1 MILKQK
7 EIFNKPI
14 DEKRNEILE
23 LSEKIIYGELTY
35 LILRIEIFLKIFF
48 NDFDNAICL
57 FKKIGGNNKN
67 QS

>member
-7 EIFNKPI
+7 KMFNKPI

-35 LILRIEIFLKIFF
+35 YFKDRNIPENFF
-48 NDFDNAICL
+48 
-57 FKKIGGNNKN
+57 
-67 QS
+67 

>member
-14 DEKRNEILE
+14 GEKRNEILE

-35 LILRIEIFLKIFF
+35 HFKDRNIPEIFF
-48 NDFDNAICL
+48 
-57 FKKIGGNNKN
+57 
-67 QS
+67 

>member
-35 LILRIEIFLKIFF
+35 HFKDRNIPEIFF

-57 FKKIGGNNKN
+57 FKKIGGNNK
-67 QS
+67 SKS

>member
-7 EIFNKPI
+7 KIFNKPI

-35 LILRIEIFLKIFF
+35 YFKDRNIPENFF

-67 QS
+67 KS